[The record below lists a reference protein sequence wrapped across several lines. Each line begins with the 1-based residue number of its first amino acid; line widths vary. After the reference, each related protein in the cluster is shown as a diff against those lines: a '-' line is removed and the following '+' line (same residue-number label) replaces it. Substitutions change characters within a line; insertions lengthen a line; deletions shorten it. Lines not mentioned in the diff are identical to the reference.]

1 MIELKHLTTEQR
13 NEKTLDLDNM
23 PLDEALRVMN
33 AEDAKVAPAVGE
45 QLPAIAKAV
54 EAAVRSFE
62 SGGRLLYLGAGTSG
76 RLGILDATECVPTFG
91 TPPEMVAGRI
101 AGGMGALVRSVEGAE
116 DSPTMGVDD
125 LKELGVDSRDT
136 VVGIAASGRTPYV
149 IAALEYAKSVG
160 CATVGVTCN
169 KNSAVGAAADI
180 AIEINA
186 GPEVLAG
193 STRLKAGTAQKLA
206 LNMIST
212 MAMVGIGKVY
222 KNLMVDV
229 QRTNEK
235 LRTRAVNIV
244 ADAAEVDK
252 ETAREYLEK
261 AEGSVKHAIVML
273 LLGCPLD
280 EARAKLEAAKGR
292 VRLALR

>member
-23 PLDEALRVMN
+23 PLEEALRVMN

-45 QLPAIAKAV
+45 RLPAIAKAV

-62 SGGRLLYLGAGTSG
+62 SGGRLIYLGAGTSG
-76 RLGILDATECVPTFG
+76 RLGVLDATECVPTFG
-91 TPPEMVAGRI
+91 TPPEMVVGRI

-180 AIEINA
+180 AIEIDV

-244 ADAAEVDK
+244 VDAAEVDK
-252 ETAREYLEK
+252 ETAREFLEK

-292 VRLALR
+292 VRLALK

>member
-13 NEKTLDLDNM
+13 NEKTLDLDSM

-54 EAAVRSFE
+54 EAVVRSFE
-62 SGGRLLYLGAGTSG
+62 SGGRLIYLGAGTSG

-116 DSPTMGVDD
+116 DSATMGVDD

-149 IAALEYAKSVG
+149 IAALEYAKSFG
-160 CATVGVTCN
+160 CTTVGVTCN
-169 KNSAVGAAADI
+169 RNSAVGAAADI
-180 AIEINA
+180 PVEIDV
-186 GPEVLAG
+186 GPEVLTG

-252 ETAREYLEK
+252 ETAREFLDK

-273 LLGCPLD
+273 LLDCPLE

-292 VRLALR
+292 VRLALQ

>member
-1 MIELKHLTTEQR
+1 MLF
-13 NEKTLDLDNM
+13 
-23 PLDEALRVMN
+23 
-33 AEDAKVAPAVGE
+33 
-45 QLPAIAKAV
+45 
-54 EAAVRSFE
+54 RS
-62 SGGRLLYLGAGTSG
+62 
-76 RLGILDATECVPTFG
+76 
-91 TPPEMVAGRI
+91 
-101 AGGMGALVRSVEGAE
+101 
-116 DSPTMGVDD
+116 
-125 LKELGVDSRDT
+125 
-136 VVGIAASGRTPYV
+136 
-149 IAALEYAKSVG
+149 
-160 CATVGVTCN
+160 
-169 KNSAVGAAADI
+169 
-180 AIEINA
+180 AIEIDV

-252 ETAREYLEK
+252 ETAREFLEK

-292 VRLALR
+292 VRLALK

>member
-23 PLDEALRVMN
+23 PLEEALRVMN

-45 QLPAIAKAV
+45 RLPAIAKAV

-62 SGGRLLYLGAGTSG
+62 SGGRLIYLGAGTSG
-76 RLGILDATECVPTFG
+76 RLGVLDATECVPTFG
-91 TPPEMVAGRI
+91 TPPEMVVGRI

-149 IAALEYAKSVG
+149 IAALQYAKSVG
-160 CATVGVTCN
+160 CTTVGVTCN

-180 AIEINA
+180 AIEIDA

-280 EARAKLEAAKGR
+280 EARAKLDAAKGR
-292 VRLALR
+292 VRLALQ

>member
-91 TPPEMVAGRI
+91 TPPEMVVGRI

-116 DSPTMGVDD
+116 DSATMGVDD

-180 AIEINA
+180 AIEIDA

-261 AEGSVKHAIVML
+261 AEGGVKHAIVML

>member
-23 PLDEALRVMN
+23 PLEEALRVMN

-45 QLPAIAKAV
+45 RLPAIAKAV

-62 SGGRLLYLGAGTSG
+62 SGGRLIYLGAGTSG
-76 RLGILDATECVPTFG
+76 RLGVLDATECVPTFG
-91 TPPEMVAGRI
+91 TPPEMVVGRI

-149 IAALEYAKSVG
+149 IAALQYAKSVG
-160 CATVGVTCN
+160 CTTVGVTCN

-180 AIEINA
+180 AIEIDA

>member
-1 MIELKHLTTEQR
+1 
-13 NEKTLDLDNM
+13 
-23 PLDEALRVMN
+23 
-33 AEDAKVAPAVGE
+33 
-45 QLPAIAKAV
+45 
-54 EAAVRSFE
+54 
-62 SGGRLLYLGAGTSG
+62 
-76 RLGILDATECVPTFG
+76 
-91 TPPEMVAGRI
+91 
-101 AGGMGALVRSVEGAE
+101 
-116 DSPTMGVDD
+116 VDD
-125 LKELGVDSRDT
+125 LKELKADSRDT

-180 AIEINA
+180 AIEIDV
-186 GPEVLAG
+186 GPEVLTG

-244 ADAAEVDK
+244 ADAAGVDK
-252 ETAREYLEK
+252 ETAREFLEK

-280 EARAKLEAAKGR
+280 EACAKLEAAKGR
-292 VRLALR
+292 VRLALQ

>member
-180 AIEINA
+180 AIEIDV
-186 GPEVLAG
+186 GPEVLTG